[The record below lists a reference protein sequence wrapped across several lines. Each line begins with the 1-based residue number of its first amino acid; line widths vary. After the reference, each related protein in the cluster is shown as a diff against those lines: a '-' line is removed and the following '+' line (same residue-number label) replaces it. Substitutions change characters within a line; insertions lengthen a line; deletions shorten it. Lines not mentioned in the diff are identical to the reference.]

1 MHKITIILFFLFCCC
16 VLDAQKPVV
25 LKSEGEK
32 AFSDHRWAEALD
44 KLTQYQQLKPGDL
57 AVLSKIGQ
65 SAYQLHLPDQAKQ
78 YLTYVTIQGKSNDP
92 LDWFYLART
101 QHGLLEWEQ
110 AIESYKQF
118 LRRTGPGYSLREN
131 AKDNILRC
139 VSGIK
144 SINNDEIALIENLGN
159 KINTQEDEFAPLPS
173 INHNDRIYFSSNR
186 SSAVG
191 GKRNNEGFED
201 NNTGHYCSD
210 MYFSQRQTTGWD
222 APQPFSSL
230 QNTSRDEVALDFTS
244 NGKVLHYFRGFTLY
258 AGEIFTDTSG
268 LKDEYVSVPK
278 PFEGA
283 INAFDGDQ
291 APFYCND
298 SVVLF
303 ASRRTGG
310 YGGLDLWASR
320 RFNGIWA
327 TAINLGPEIN
337 SNYDETT
344 PFLAPDGITLYFSSN
359 KPQGIGG
366 FDIWKS
372 TFLLDLRQWTTPVT
386 MGIGINSPGDDS
398 WLRLSTDGA
407 TASFASNRLVDNLG
421 GYDLYAAYFKE
432 PVNMPAQRMAFAM
445 FEQVKTIEN
454 EDKMPEISLAA
465 LYYSSDRDVLSDDNN
480 AILKTAIGMAKKF
493 PEVKLMVTVH
503 SDESG
508 PLKFD
513 LYACIKKAEIVGK
526 SLVMGGVQ
534 PDRIL
539 LRSAGSG
546 FPIARN
552 FLNGS
557 INTIG
562 QTLNKRIEIAPVVMS
577 GNLPMDFKLERPVVN
592 ELMAA
597 GGTGRLDEQY
607 NGLIYRVEMAVAR
620 QVLTSDALG
629 LFTDL
634 LIESDY
640 GVGEYHYLAGAER
653 TLAAIGTI
661 KKDVIAAGF
670 TTASIVAY
678 INGVRINRAEA
689 VGLIK
694 KYPDLAAY
702 IRG

>member
-1 MHKITIILFFLFCCC
+1 MRKISIILFLLLHCCA
-16 VLDAQKPVV
+16 VNAQKPAV
-25 LKSEGEK
+25 LKSDGEK

-57 AVLSKIGQ
+57 SVLSKIGQ

-78 YLTYVTIQGKSNDP
+78 YLTYVTGQGKSNDP
-92 LDWFYLART
+92 MDWFILART
-101 QHGLLEWEQ
+101 QHGLMEWEQ
-110 AIESYKQF
+110 AIESYKHF
-118 LRRTGPGYSLREN
+118 LRRVGADYVLREN

-144 SINNDEIALIENLGN
+144 ATTNEDIALIENLGD
-159 KINTQEDEFAPLPS
+159 KINSPEDEFAALPS
-173 INHNDRIYFSSNR
+173 VNHNNRIYFSSNR
-186 SSAVG
+186 SNAVG
-191 GKRNNEGFED
+191 GKRNDEGFED

-210 MYFSQRQTTGWD
+210 MYVSQRQPTGWD
-222 APQPFSSL
+222 IPQPFSSL
-230 QNTSRDEVALDFTS
+230 QNTSRYEVALDFTD

-268 LKDEYVSVPK
+268 LKDEYISAPK

-303 ASRRTGG
+303 ASRRAGG
-310 YGGLDLWASR
+310 FGGLDLWASR
-320 RFNGIWA
+320 RFNGVWA

-344 PFLAPDGITLYFSSN
+344 PFLALDGTTLYFSSN

-372 TFLLDLRQWTTPVT
+372 TFLLDQRQWTIPVT
-386 MGIGINSPGDDS
+386 LGIGINSPGDDA
-398 WLRLSTDGA
+398 WLRLSMDGT
-407 TASFASNRLVDNLG
+407 TASFASNRLMDNFG
-421 GYDLYAAYFKE
+421 GYDLYYAYFKE
-432 PVNMPAQRMAFAM
+432 PISMPAQRMAFAM

-454 EDKMPEISLAA
+454 DDKMPEIKLAA
-465 LYYSSDRDVLSDDNN
+465 LYYTNDRDVLSDDNN
-480 AILKTAIGMAKKF
+480 ALLKTAIGMAKKF
-493 PEVKLMVTVH
+493 PEVKLMVTIH

-513 LYACIKKAEIVGK
+513 LYSCIKKGEIIGK

-539 LRSAGSG
+539 LRSAGPG

-552 FLNGS
+552 YLNGS

-562 QTLNKRIEIAPVVMS
+562 QTLNKRIEIVPVVMS
-577 GNLPMDFKLERPVVN
+577 GNLPMNFKLERPVVS
-592 ELMAA
+592 ELMVA
-597 GGTGRLDEQY
+597 GGTERLDEQY
-607 NGLIYRVEMAVAR
+607 KGLLYRVEMAVSR

-640 GVGEYHYLAGAER
+640 GSAEYHYLAGAER
-653 TLAAIGTI
+653 TMAAIGAI

-670 TTASIVAY
+670 TTANIVAY
-678 INGVRINRAEA
+678 INGVRLSRAEA